1 MGYSF
6 LDAVASLALGH
17 ESHWPFLKSLS
28 VKLLKSEQS
37 DWEDWEDWEHWE
49 HWEDW
54 EDSKDYEFCEGI
66 SSIEDLSV
74 RAAGF
79 CQYM

>member
-37 DWEDWEDWEHWE
+37 DWEDWEHR
-49 HWEDW
+49 EDW